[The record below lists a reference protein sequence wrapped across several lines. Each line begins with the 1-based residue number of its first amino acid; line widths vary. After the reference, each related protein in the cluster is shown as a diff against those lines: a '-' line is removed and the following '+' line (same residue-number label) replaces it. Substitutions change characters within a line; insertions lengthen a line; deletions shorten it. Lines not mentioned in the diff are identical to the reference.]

1 MNARS
6 GKSYL
11 DFSDFE
17 SKDAYIEGAKA
28 AQTGVAL
35 NENPYSNLE
44 KRSIWASGHHTATDG
59 HFCSKLHLPH

>member
-1 MNARS
+1 MNARPA
-6 GKSYL
+6 KSYV

-35 NENPYSNLE
+35 KENPYSAFGM
-44 KRSIWASGHHTATDG
+44 RAIWASGHQAVTDG
-59 HFCSKLHLPH
+59 HLS